1 MKLRTLIMAAAAGM
15 LIAASGFAQLSMAK
29 ADWARGP
36 VQYLMTKDEQAQWN
50 ALKSDAD
57 ADRFIALFWAR
68 RDPTPNTPV
77 NEFKND
83 FDARVQYADQHFGTA
98 RQRGSLTDRGRIL
111 VLFGAPTRAVR
122 SGGRGGI
129 NQPTTPGGVA
139 SGAPA
144 GSEAEDTSTAE
155 QQLWVYEGAVAE
167 KAFAAPRVEL
177 RFIDRMGQG
186 EMKLETPR
194 IDLTSA
200 AQRVVM
206 ADITQP
212 GLTAPPT
219 YQQQPAPAAQPVAPA
234 APAAPMTSLKT
245 AALETAV
252 TEAKSA
258 KPSNKAIA
266 SYVEF
271 VAPTGDYYVPL
282 ELYVPASTGLAAD
295 AADTFFGVIEDASG
309 KRVMAFE
316 DPATLTAS
324 KTDYFVDKSLTLPA
338 GKYTATVGLA
348 KTGTPVV
355 VTAIPLELTGLT
367 KESTGTSPLILSNN
381 IYELQTAAPV
391 KTPFA
396 FGKLKIVPKANEAFS
411 NKDDLGYFVEVHN
424 PTIDTTTNLPK
435 LQMKMELVDSKG
447 KTVAGAPLAD
457 ANALPLSGAV
467 GPGQYAII
475 NSIPLAQMS
484 KPLPPGQYTLKMKI
498 IDTISKQSYN
508 LEQKF
513 TISA

>member
-1 MKLRTLIMAAAAGM
+1 MAAAGAL

-36 VQYLMTKDEQAQWN
+36 VQYLMTKDDQAQWN

-57 ADRFIALFWAR
+57 ADQFIALFWAR

-83 FDARVQYADQHFGTA
+83 FDTRVQYADQHFGNA

-111 VLFGAPTRAVR
+111 IVFGAPSRAMR
-122 SGGRGGI
+122 SGGKGGV
-129 NQPTTPGGVA
+129 NQPTTPGGTMGA
-139 SGAPA
+139 AGAPP

-155 QQLWVYEGAVAE
+155 QQLWVYEGAIAE
-167 KAFAAPRVEL
+167 KAFGAPRVEL

-186 EMKLETPR
+186 DMKLETPR
-194 IDLTSA
+194 IDLTA
-200 AQRVVM
+200 ATQRIVM

-212 GLTAPPT
+212 SLTAAPT
-219 YQQQPAPAAQPVAPA
+219 YQQQPVSAAQAAVPA
-234 APAAPMTSLKT
+234 TTGASMTILKT

-258 KPSNKAIA
+258 KPSNKAVVTYA
-266 SYVEF
+266 EF
-271 VAPTGDYYVPL
+271 VAPTGDYYVPM
-282 ELYVPASTGLAAD
+282 ELYVPGSAGLAAD
-295 AADTFFGVIEDASG
+295 AADTFFGVVEDSAG

-316 DPATLTAS
+316 EPATLTAS
-324 KTDYFVDKSLTLPA
+324 KTDYFVDKSLMLPA

-348 KTGTPVV
+348 KAGTPVV
-355 VTAIPLELTGLT
+355 VTSAPLDLAGLT

-396 FGKLKIVPKANEAFS
+396 FGKLKIVPKANEAFT
-411 NKDDLGYFVEVHN
+411 NKDELGYFVEVHN
-424 PTIDTTTNLPK
+424 PAIDTTTNLPK
-435 LQMKMELVDSKG
+435 LQMKMELIDNKG
-447 KTVAGAPLAD
+447 KTVAGSPLAD
-457 ANALPLSGAV
+457 AQALPLSGAP

-484 KPLPPGQYTLKMKI
+484 KPLPAGDYTLKMRI

-513 TISA
+513 TIV